1 MGKSRMT
8 SDTILMLKTSTNTL
22 RIILQLWICTLIW
35 QRRSIIWFFLR
46 RSLIIIRKIKSAKN
60 NWQYPLDYVL
70 IGDRLQKGRGKTA
83 TQEYV
88 AEMVGCSSNYLSS
101 IECGKKRVSLELL
114 CRLCAYLDLSLD
126 YVVGGIVLS
135 NGIPTDFN
143 ELFRQLTDDQRENI
157 RALMISMCEQ
167 NKKRSWWI
175 GFVLVVFYG

>member
-1 MGKSRMT
+1 MQKGLT
-8 SDTILMLKTSTNTL
+8 
-22 RIILQLWICTLIW
+22 
-35 QRRSIIWFFLR
+35 
-46 RSLIIIRKIKSAKN
+46 
-60 NWQYPLDYVL
+60 LDYVL

-114 CRLCAYLDLSLD
+114 CRLCACLDLSLD

-143 ELFRQLTDDQRENI
+143 ELFRQLTEDQRENI

-167 NKKRSWWI
+167 NKKRS
-175 GFVLVVFYG
+175 